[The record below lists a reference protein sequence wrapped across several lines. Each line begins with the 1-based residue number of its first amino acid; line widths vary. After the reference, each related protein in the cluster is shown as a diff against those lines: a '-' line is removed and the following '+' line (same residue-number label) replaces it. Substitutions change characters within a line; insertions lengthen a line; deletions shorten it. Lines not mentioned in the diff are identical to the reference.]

1 MTKFSRLKHYP
12 SASEGIAQSRTCI
25 DSPQTKSPSYTLAF
39 IDQQLMLRDELRG
52 VRLQLE
58 MTKPELVLKEHGIHS
73 TIVMFGGTRV
83 PERQTAERRVEAAR
97 AAADRDPQD
106 SSLRQNLARAGRVL
120 EKAKYYEECRKLAK
134 LVTEIGQ
141 TDCECHYVVTTG
153 GGPGI
158 MEAANRGAAEAGG
171 KTIGYNIVLPHEQS
185 PNPYI
190 TPELCF
196 QFHYFAIRKMHFL
209 MRAKALVVFPGGFGT
224 MDELF
229 EALTIIQT
237 KKMKPLPILLFGREF
252 WEKTINFSFLLEEG
266 LIGPSDLEIFHYVE
280 TAEEAW
286 KIIEDFYNHQAEEN
300 TII

>member
-1 MTKFSRLKHYP
+1 MVKFSHFKHYP
-12 SASEGIAQSRTCI
+12 SASEGIEQSRARVET
-25 DSPQTKSPSYTLAF
+25 PQTTSPSYTLAF
-39 IDQQLMLRDELRG
+39 ADQQFMLRDEMRG
-52 VRLQLE
+52 VRLLLE
-58 MTKPELVLKEHGIHS
+58 MTKPELLLKEHGIVS

-83 PERQTAERRVEAAR
+83 PEQKTAEERLEKARQAAASNPQDLKLQQSVSR
-97 AAADRDPQD
+97 AA
-106 SSLRQNLARAGRVL
+106 RVL
-120 EKAKYYEECRKLAK
+120 EKACYYEECRKLARMI
-134 LVTEIGQ
+134 TEYGQ

-158 MEAANRGAAEAGG
+158 MEAANRGAAEVGG
-171 KTIGYNIVLPHEQS
+171 KNIGYNIVLPHEQA
-185 PNPYI
+185 PNKYI

-224 MDELF
+224 MDEMF

-252 WEKTINFSFLLEEG
+252 WEKAINFRFLLEEG
-266 LIGPSDLEIFHYVE
+266 LIGPADLEIFHYVE

-286 KIIEDFYNHQAEEN
+286 KIIEDFYNHQADGDTE
-300 TII
+300 I